1 MKILCFEQNISQ
13 FIVILPNKTAR
24 YIFVAENKI
33 MTNNTR
39 KTNLIN
45 AIAPVNRGL
54 EMTENQR
61 KAIFSAVAYLEE
73 LNPNPA
79 PNQTPELLDGN
90 WLLLFTTSQELLG
103 IDRFPLYKLG
113 NIYQC
118 LRVSEGKI
126 FNIAEVKGLPL
137 LSGFV
142 SVCANFAIIS
152 DQRIKVNFE
161 RVVSGSQI
169 LIGYRDV
176 NSFIDT
182 LRSPKKLLAIDFQ
195 IKKEDQK
202 GWLET
207 TYLDRDLRIGRGNE
221 GNLFVLRKIK

>member
-1 MKILCFEQNISQ
+1 
-13 FIVILPNKTAR
+13 
-24 YIFVAENKI
+24 
-33 MTNNTR
+33 MTSNTR
-39 KTNLIN
+39 KSNLIN

-79 PNQTPELLDGN
+79 PNQMPELLDGN
-90 WLLLFTTSQELLG
+90 WLLLFTTSKELLG

-118 LRVSEGKI
+118 LRMSEAKI
-126 FNIAEVKGLPL
+126 FNIAEIKGLPL
-137 LSGFV
+137 LGGLV
-142 SVCANFAIIS
+142 SVCAGFTVVS
-152 DQRIKVNFE
+152 DKRIKVNFE
-161 RVVSGSQI
+161 RLVAGSQS
-169 LIGYRDV
+169 LLGYREV
-176 NSFIDT
+176 NSFIDS
-182 LRSPKKLLAIDFQ
+182 LRSPDNQPKKKLLAIDFQ

-207 TYLDRDLRIGRGNE
+207 TYLDQDLRIGRGNE

>member
-1 MKILCFEQNISQ
+1 
-13 FIVILPNKTAR
+13 
-24 YIFVAENKI
+24 
-33 MTNNTR
+33 MTSTTR
-39 KTNLIN
+39 KANLLN

-54 EMTENQR
+54 NMTEDQR

-73 LNPNPA
+73 LNPTPA
-79 PNQTPELLDGN
+79 PTQSPELLDGN

-118 LRVSEGKI
+118 LRVAEGKI
-126 FNIAEVKGLPL
+126 FNVAEIKGLPL
-137 LSGFV
+137 LGGLV
-142 SVCANFAIIS
+142 SVCANFS
-152 DQRIKVNFE
+152 VVNEKRVKVNFE
-161 RVVSGSQI
+161 RLVAGSQT
-169 LIGYRDV
+169 LVGYQDV

-195 IKKEDQK
+195 IKREDQK

-207 TYLDRDLRIGRGNE
+207 TYIDQDLRIGRGNE
-221 GNLFVLRKIK
+221 GNLFVLRKV

>member
-1 MKILCFEQNISQ
+1 
-13 FIVILPNKTAR
+13 
-24 YIFVAENKI
+24 
-33 MTNNTR
+33 MTSNTR
-39 KTNLIN
+39 KANLIN

-54 EMTENQR
+54 QMSENQR
-61 KAIFSAVAYLEE
+61 KMIFSAVAYLEE
-73 LNPNPA
+73 LNPTPA
-79 PNQTPELLDGN
+79 PTQTPELLDGN

-118 LRVSEGKI
+118 LRVAEGKI
-126 FNIAEVKGLPL
+126 FNVAEIKGMPL
-137 LSGFV
+137 LSGIV
-142 SVCANFAIIS
+142 SVCANFTVVS
-152 DQRIKVNFE
+152 EKRVKVNFE
-161 RVVSGSQI
+161 RLVAGSQS

-195 IKKEDQK
+195 IKREDQK

-207 TYLDRDLRIGRGNE
+207 TYLDQDLRIGRGNE
-221 GNLFVLRKIK
+221 GNLFVLKKI

>member
-1 MKILCFEQNISQ
+1 
-13 FIVILPNKTAR
+13 
-24 YIFVAENKI
+24 
-33 MTNNTR
+33 MTSSTR
-39 KTNLIN
+39 KANLIN

-54 EMTENQR
+54 QMTENQR

-118 LRVSEGKI
+118 LRMAESKI
-126 FNIAEVKGLPL
+126 FNVAEIKGLPL
-137 LSGFV
+137 LGGLV
-142 SVCANFAIIS
+142 SVCANFTVVS
-152 DQRIKVNFE
+152 EKQIKVNFE
-161 RVVSGSQI
+161 RLVAGSQS

-182 LRSPKKLLAIDFQ
+182 LRSPKRLFAIDFK
-195 IKKEDQK
+195 IKREDQK

-207 TYLDRDLRIGRGNE
+207 TYLDQDLRIGRGNE
-221 GNLFVLRKIK
+221 GNLFVLRKM

>member
-1 MKILCFEQNISQ
+1 
-13 FIVILPNKTAR
+13 
-24 YIFVAENKI
+24 
-33 MTNNTR
+33 MTSNTR
-39 KTNLIN
+39 KENLIN

-54 EMTENQR
+54 QMSENQR
-61 KAIFSAVAYLEE
+61 KMIFSAVAYLEE
-73 LNPNPA
+73 LNPTPA
-79 PNQTPELLDGN
+79 PTQAPELLDGN

-126 FNIAEVKGLPL
+126 FNVAEIKGLPL
-137 LSGFV
+137 LSGLV
-142 SVCANFAIIS
+142 SVCANFTVVS
-152 DQRIKVNFE
+152 DKQVKVNFE
-161 RVVSGSQI
+161 RLVAGSQT
-169 LIGYRDV
+169 LIGYQDV

-195 IKKEDQK
+195 IKREDQK

-207 TYLDRDLRIGRGNE
+207 TYLDQDLRIGRGNE
-221 GNLFVLRKIK
+221 GNLFVLRKV

>member
-1 MKILCFEQNISQ
+1 
-13 FIVILPNKTAR
+13 
-24 YIFVAENKI
+24 
-33 MTNNTR
+33 MTSNTR
-39 KTNLIN
+39 KANLIN

-54 EMTENQR
+54 QMSENQR
-61 KAIFSAVAYLEE
+61 KMIFSAVAYLEE
-73 LNPNPA
+73 LNPTPA
-79 PNQTPELLDGN
+79 PTQSPELLDGN

-126 FNIAEVKGLPL
+126 FNVAEIKGLPL
-137 LSGFV
+137 LNGLV
-142 SVCANFAIIS
+142 SVCANFTVVS
-152 DQRIKVNFE
+152 DKQVKVNFE
-161 RVVSGSQI
+161 RLVAGSQT
-169 LIGYRDV
+169 LIGYQDV

-195 IKKEDQK
+195 IKREDQK

-207 TYLDRDLRIGRGNE
+207 TYLDQDLRIGRGNE
-221 GNLFVLRKIK
+221 GNLFVLKRV